1 MKNHV
6 LRPLWVVLVAVGLH
20 LIVRQVI
27 VPSDFGVEEGG
38 NFTYNYHRLSA
49 TDDWKNFKVKYRG
62 REYCLE
68 CHEEN
73 VESILQSPHAI
84 IQCENCHGPAI
95 DHPDNPEALA
105 INSNRSMCLRCH
117 AYLPYPTSQRSDLPG
132 FEDPKDHNP
141 DDNCVDCHNPHNPDL
156 ENM

>member
-6 LRPLWVVLVAVGLH
+6 LRPLWVVIAGIALL
-20 LIVRQVI
+20 LIVRHFI
-27 VPSDFGVEEGG
+27 VPDDFGVHGDG
-38 NFTYNYHRLSA
+38 FTYNFHRLSNV
-49 TDDWKNFKVKYRG
+49 DEWKDFKVKYRG
-62 REYCLE
+62 REYCQE

-73 VESILQSPHAI
+73 VESILESPHAI

-105 INSNRSMCLRCH
+105 IDTSRAQCLRCH
-117 AYLPYPTSQRSDLPG
+117 TYLPYPTSQRSELPG
-132 FEDPKDHNP
+132 IDPQDHNP
-141 DDNCVDCHNPHNPDL
+141 GENCVDCHNPHNPDL

>member
-6 LRPLWVVLVAVGLH
+6 LRPLWVTIAAVAVL
-20 LIVRQVI
+20 LIVRHFM
-27 VPSDFGVEEGG
+27 VPSDFGIEKGG
-38 NFTYNYHRLSA
+38 TFTYNFHRQSA
-49 TDDWKNFKVKYRG
+49 TEDWKNFKVKYRG
-62 REYCLE
+62 REYCQE

-73 VESILQSPHAI
+73 YNAIINSPHSV

-105 INSNRSMCLRCH
+105 INTSRSLCLRCH
-117 AYLPYPTSQRSDLPG
+117 TYLPYPTSHREDLPG
-132 FEDPKDHNP
+132 IDPDEHNP
-141 DDNCVDCHNPHNPDL
+141 GEDCVDCHNPHNPDL